1 METLQSLTGI
11 GGGPLGTERPS
22 AFFPGTTGQAFAE
35 EVERAEERARGDGPA
50 ARRQDLLAG
59 ERRAARRAGFDGP
72 DAARAE
78 EPERAETKKEGSREP
93 EWLDQGPV
101 RATAFQERSSP
112 VGGDPSGAPS
122 QASAAPSSPQPLA
135 EGSGVM
141 EGTAPL
147 PSAAPAAVAPTT
159 NPAAV
164 AATAPEAS
172 APAAAGEAKPV
183 ALAPARADGP
193 RAEPAATG
201 EPAPAPA
208 PGEAALE
215 RAEEILRQIKLHLA
229 PGVKRLV
236 LDLDPLELGR
246 LAVQLA
252 WRAGKVSAIVR
263 AERGETLALLAQREN
278 DLGTLLAQRG
288 IAADS
293 VRLELGFQGQRRG
306 GQAAPPPSAPT
317 PPSNPAHVALERD
330 RTVHPSDP
338 ASRALVDT
346 YA

>member
-1 METLQSLTGI
+1 METLQSLTGM

-35 EVERAEERARGDGPA
+35 EVERAEERARGDGLA

-72 DAARAE
+72 NAARAE
-78 EPERAETKKEGSREP
+78 EPAETPSKKEASRE
-93 EWLDQGPV
+93 EEGLDAGPV
-101 RATAFQERSSP
+101 RATAFQERSLP
-112 VGGDPSGAPS
+112 VDGVRSAAPS
-122 QASAAPSSPQPLA
+122 PASAAPGSPAPPPDCL
-135 EGSGVM
+135 GGP

-147 PSAAPAAVAPTT
+147 PGAAPAIALAPSTS
-159 NPAAV
+159 PAAV
-164 AATAPEAS
+164 AAAAPEAP
-172 APAAAGEAKPV
+172 APAAGEAKPV

-193 RAEPAATG
+193 RAEPAATS
-201 EPAPAPA
+201 EPAPA

-229 PGVKRLV
+229 PGVKRIV
-236 LDLDPLELGR
+236 LDLEPVELGR

-278 DLGTLLAQRG
+278 DIGTLLAQRG

-317 PPSNPAHVALERD
+317 PPSSPAHVALERE
-330 RTVHPSDP
+330 RSAHPSDP
-338 ASRALVDT
+338 SASRALVDT